1 MFNKIL
7 FSIVFVVLITVV
19 ATGCGVGSDPVPT
32 SNTSSG
38 SGGTGG
44 SGGSGGTGGGTT
56 VAVTLTWDAPT
67 TRADG
72 SSLNPATDLSKYKLY
87 YGTSPHAYT
96 QSVDVSNP
104 GTSTISKTLSLS
116 PGTYYFVVTDMDF
129 LGQESGY
136 SDEISKTI

>member
-19 ATGCGVGSDPVPT
+19 ATGCGVGSDPA

-44 SGGSGGTGGGTT
+44 GTT
-56 VAVTLTWDAPT
+56 AAVTLTWDAPT

-104 GTSTISKTLSLS
+104 GASTISKTLNLS

-136 SDEISKTI
+136 SREISKTI